1 MDKEAE
7 SSLNVTLS
15 HIAHVA
21 NVLYMHAA
29 IFHIPNA
36 IRYLLMFHN
45 FASLKSVNDMPSY

>member
-7 SSLNVTLS
+7 SPLNVALS
-15 HIAHVA
+15 HSTC

-36 IRYLLMFHN
+36 IRYLLMFLH
-45 FASLKSVNDMPSY
+45 FAPLNSVNDVPSY